1 MKCKVIKDYA
11 GILAGQEVEINDKAV
26 NYMISEGYVE
36 PIIEPIEP
44 KKAEFVIEGSK
55 LASALN
61 KAIEPKYKRN
71 R

>member
-1 MKCKVIKDYA
+1 MKCKVLKDYA

-36 PIIEPIEP
+36 PIVEPIEP
-44 KKAEFVIEGSK
+44 KKATKVEQTQP
-55 LASALN
+55 AQN

-71 R
+71 KI